1 VARGDATRI
10 QGLPKPL
17 AGYQPLGSA
26 MLLKTLA
33 SLVALI
39 LVMGAIIFAAAG
51 TTDYWQGWLFLACYF
66 AASLVVSFWLMRND
80 TALLE
85 RRMHGGPFAEGE
97 RSQKII
103 MAITSLGFVALL
115 VIPGIDRRFGWSD
128 MPAFVA
134 ILGDLLLLL
143 GWLGILAVFRA
154 NSYAA
159 ATIQVTSGQPVI
171 STGPYALVRHP
182 MYAAALLM
190 LLGIPI
196 ALGSW
201 WGALVLLVL
210 VPALGWRLIDE
221 ERLLLRDLG
230 GYAEYRRKVRW
241 RLLPYI
247 W

>member
-1 VARGDATRI
+1 
-10 QGLPKPL
+10 
-17 AGYQPLGSA
+17 

-33 SLVALI
+33 SLAALI
-39 LVMGAIIFAAAG
+39 LVVGAIIFAAAG
-51 TTDYWQGWLFLACYF
+51 TTDYWQAWLFLACYF
-66 AASLVVSFWLMRND
+66 AASLVVSFWLARND

-85 RRMHGGPFAEGE
+85 RRMRGGPFAEGE

-115 VIPGIDRRFGWSD
+115 VVPGLDRRFGWSS
-128 MPAFVA
+128 MPGSVA

-159 ATIQVTSGQPVI
+159 ATIQVTSGQTVI

-201 WGALVLLVL
+201 WGALVLLALIPV
-210 VPALGWRLIDE
+210 LGWRLIDE
-221 ERLLLRDLG
+221 ERLLLRDLD

-241 RLLPYI
+241 RLIPYI

>member
-1 VARGDATRI
+1 
-10 QGLPKPL
+10 
-17 AGYQPLGSA
+17 

-33 SLVALI
+33 SLAALI

-51 TTDYWQGWLFLACYF
+51 TTTYWQAWLFLACYL
-66 AASLVVSFWLMRND
+66 AASLVVSFWLVRND

-85 RRMHGGPFAEGE
+85 RRMRGGPFAEGE

-115 VIPGIDRRFGWSD
+115 VVPGLDRRFGWSS
-128 MPAFVA
+128 MPGSVV

-159 ATIQVTSGQPVI
+159 ATIQVTSGQTVI

-201 WGALVLLVL
+201 WGALVLLAL
-210 VPALGWRLIDE
+210 IPALGWRLIDE
-221 ERLLLRDLG
+221 ERLLLRDLA

-241 RLLPYI
+241 RLIPYI

>member
-1 VARGDATRI
+1 
-10 QGLPKPL
+10 
-17 AGYQPLGSA
+17 

-33 SLVALI
+33 SLAALI

-51 TTDYWQGWLFLACYF
+51 TTDYWQAWLFLACYF
-66 AASLVVSFWLMRND
+66 AASLVVSFWLARND

-85 RRMHGGPFAEGE
+85 RRMRGGPFAEGE